1 MDIVYL
7 IETFGF
13 EVVMIIGL
21 GYFVFFVWQT
31 INKIINP
38 ALDSMKATIIRLT
51 DQLRLLDQ
59 DMIRLQQKVNTVTE
73 LKEEGKL
80 NEEAINTSTDK
91 SNTTKSRSST
101 KIQKPF
107 FQWTGYFCTLS
118 YNRKSRKVKKRK
130 NTR

>member
-38 ALDSMKATIIRLT
+38 ALVSMKATIIRLT

-80 NEEAINTSTDK
+80 NEEALNTSNTNK
-91 SNTTKSRSST
+91 SDTNK
-101 KIQKPF
+101 
-107 FQWTGYFCTLS
+107 
-118 YNRKSRKVKKRK
+118 
-130 NTR
+130 

>member
-1 MDIVYL
+1 MDIAYL

-13 EVVMIIGL
+13 EVVMIVGL

-73 LKEEGKL
+73 LREEGKL
-80 NEEAINTSTDK
+80 NEEALNTS
-91 SNTTKSRSST
+91 NTKSDT
-101 KIQKPF
+101 NK
-107 FQWTGYFCTLS
+107 
-118 YNRKSRKVKKRK
+118 
-130 NTR
+130 